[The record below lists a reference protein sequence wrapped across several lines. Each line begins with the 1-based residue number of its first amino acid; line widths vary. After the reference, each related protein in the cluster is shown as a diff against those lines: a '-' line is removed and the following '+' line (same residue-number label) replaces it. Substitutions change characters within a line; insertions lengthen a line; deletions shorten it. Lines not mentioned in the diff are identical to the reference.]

1 MSAVP
6 ELDSLGEIYP
16 GFSRH
21 RVTVKQHIPNAAAVW
36 RDAFEV
42 VQRTEEFF
50 QRSTQDVARETM
62 RMLMDALG
70 SW

>member
-16 GFSRH
+16 GFNRH
-21 RVTVKQHIPNAAAVW
+21 RAILKQRIPNAAAVW
-36 RDAFEV
+36 HEAFEV

-50 QRSTQDVARETM
+50 QRSRQDAARETM

-70 SW
+70 SR